1 MPRVA
6 RLLVVACLLAAAAGC
21 GGKSEAEKE
30 AESQAKSGE
39 GTITCTGDALAGDSG
54 LPAGFPALD
63 GVTFVKAKD
72 SGPTRVVDGYSD
84 ESLEGLY
91 DEYKD
96 RFAEEQYKVLFDEIE
111 KDRGDSEVSYTSKD
125 GKTTG
130 IVALRASCDNGNV
143 SIHITARP
151 A

>member
-1 MPRVA
+1 MVKIA
-6 RLLVVACLLAAAAGC
+6 RILMLVCVVVAAAGC

-39 GTITCTGDALAGDSG
+39 GTITCSGDALSGPSG
-54 LPAGFPALD
+54 LPAGFPVLD
-63 GVTFVKAKD
+63 GVTFVKAED
-72 SGPTRVVDGYSD
+72 SGPTHVVDGYSD
-84 ESLEGLY
+84 ESIEGLY
-91 DEYKD
+91 NEYKD
-96 RFAEEQYKVLFDEIE
+96 RFAEAQYDVLFDELE
-111 KDRGDSEVSYTSKD
+111 KDHGDSEVSYKSKD

-130 IVALRASCDNGNV
+130 IVAMRASCDNGNV